1 MSSFVSQFVRKA
13 EEILNVATA
22 GGNTLTNAAIL
33 IDRQGGL
40 RMLDATGWSLTGLA
54 AEYGAAAVYKIERRG
69 KAVRVEGWNGSD
81 RCLLQRGAPPS
92 LLRLCDA

>member
-1 MSSFVSQFVRKA
+1 MSQFVRKA
-13 EEILNVATA
+13 EEILEVAATA
-22 GGNTLTNAAIL
+22 GNTLTNSAIL

-69 KAVRVEGWNGSD
+69 RAVRVEGWNGSD
-81 RCLLQRGAPPS
+81 RCLLQRGAAPS
-92 LLRLCDA
+92 VLRLCAA

>member
-1 MSSFVSQFVRKA
+1 MSQFVRKA
-13 EEILNVATA
+13 EEILDVATA

-40 RMLDATGWSLTGLA
+40 RMLDSTGWSLTGLA

-69 KAVRVEGWNGSD
+69 QAVRVEGWNGSD
-81 RCLLQRGAPPS
+81 RCLLQRGMAPS
-92 LLRLCDA
+92 ALRLCAA

>member
-1 MSSFVSQFVRKA
+1 MSQFVKKA
-13 EEILNVATA
+13 EEILEVATA
-22 GGNTLTNAAIL
+22 GGNTLTDAAIL

-69 KAVRVEGWNGSD
+69 RAVRVEGWNGSD
-81 RCLLQRGAPPS
+81 RCLLQRGASPS
-92 LLRLCDA
+92 LPRLCAA